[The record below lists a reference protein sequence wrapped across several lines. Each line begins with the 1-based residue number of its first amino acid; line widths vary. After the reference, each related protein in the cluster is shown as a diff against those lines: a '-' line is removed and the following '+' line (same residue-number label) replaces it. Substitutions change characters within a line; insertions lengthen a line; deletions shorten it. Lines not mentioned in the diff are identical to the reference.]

1 MDDRRVRPEVIA
13 LVEAAL
19 KASRDRVGPHDWN
32 DLTWHD
38 RRRAE
43 GQALAERLRTE
54 FGAKVRED
62 WNGARVSLAGVT
74 SSSTSGLECAVGNWI
89 VAARRKEGQA

>member
-1 MDDRRVRPEVIA
+1 MTRAQLIV

-32 DLTWHD
+32 DTTWHD

-43 GQALAERLRTE
+43 GQALAERLRIE

-62 WNGARVSLAGVT
+62 WNGARVSLAGVA
-74 SSSTSGLECAVGNWI
+74 SSSTAGLEGAVGNWI
-89 VAARRKEGQA
+89 AAARRKESQA